1 MPSAPVAKVK
11 KKNEGAIE
19 QTYLDLWMPMLR
31 NDKLYLEGN
40 KLDSTTGAYFEE
52 RWHTSRIVTRIS
64 DRVVATR
71 KGTQYVLEGGLRVRE
86 SQTDCSPIPEF
97 IVNNFAHGFP
107 ESWQTLVTSWVA
119 WLERQKSTTNASVSR
134 NMGIFFNSTRLL
146 ATPSQGPQSNMTLGS
161 VSSLTA
167 IEGSRFLPA
176 NKTNIGGVSCIACP
190 NCQTVLLP
198 PHPNETPARA
208 GEPMTTIQE
217 EREDTEIRRRSQE
230 EREGTRKSPRV
241 ASRNV
246 AGQSEGRDG
255 SRSQERDSDAD
266 KQVEHRSRSKNV
278 KVNRNSMTFLNST
291 MTKTD
296 VGKLRAANYPNTV
309 KDQGVKNY
317 ACLFCDF
324 KVRLFAEL
332 KDHIS
337 TMHNQDAPGGAPTP
351 KKPNRRSQSAE
362 TVRED
367 RQVAQKSSK
376 GRRSLSH
383 SEGEESVPACFK
395 TITAGS
401 KTEYKCT
408 TCGGKVANKSSLK
421 GHCKSK
427 KHLVAAA
434 SKGVKRKSEV
444 RISQSPCKKASKLH
458 EESQVK
464 SRGKNPSPMK
474 ADYKKARGAQKK
486 NRSDTPKRTP
496 GLHRFS
502 CFVCDFSTDEEAA
515 FRSHLVINWF
525 QSRFDVTPFLA
536 GDSQP
541 WKESTP
547 VC

>member
-1 MPSAPVAKVK
+1 MPSAPVAKAK
-11 KKNEGAIE
+11 KKKEGAIE

-31 NDKLYLEGN
+31 NNKLYLEGN

-71 KGTQYVLEGGLRVRE
+71 KGTQYMLEGGLRVRE

-146 ATPSQGPQSNMTLGS
+146 ATPSQGPSSNMTLGS

-217 EREDTEIRRRSQE
+217 EREDTEIRRGSQE
-230 EREGTRKSPRV
+230 VEEGTRKSPRV

-255 SRSQERDSDAD
+255 SRSQERDSDSE

-291 MTKTD
+291 MTRTD

-337 TMHNQDAPGGAPTP
+337 RMHNQDAPGGAPTP

-367 RQVAQKSSK
+367 RQVAQRSSK

-408 TCGGKVANKSSLK
+408 TCGGKVANKTSLK

-464 SRGKNPSPMK
+464 NRGKNPSPIK
-474 ADYKKARGAQKK
+474 ADHKKASGAHKK

-525 QSRFDVTPFLA
+525 QSRFDVRKGA
-536 GDSQP
+536 
-541 WKESTP
+541 
-547 VC
+547 